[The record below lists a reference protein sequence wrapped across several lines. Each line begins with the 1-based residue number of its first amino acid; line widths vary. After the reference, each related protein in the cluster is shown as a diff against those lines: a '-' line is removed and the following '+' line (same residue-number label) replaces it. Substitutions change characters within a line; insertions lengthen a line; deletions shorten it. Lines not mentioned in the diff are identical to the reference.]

1 MPRFNRVYNLIV
13 GHKGDPNATSIT
25 NLRVSFDIDKTITPW
40 PNRSTIKIYNL
51 TEVHREEFEQP
62 DTFVALYAGYQEE
75 SGPVLVFSGDVSYGF
90 SEIASGQGDVITTL
104 ELGDGHVA
112 MRDGVVSVSY
122 GNAASARKIL
132 NAIATQM
139 GLALY
144 MDNSLTD
151 KTWNNGFSAHGSGRA
166 ALDRVT
172 AGAGWQWSI
181 QNSVLQV
188 VPRGKTTKRQVVI
201 LDSTSGLIGYPHRE
215 RKLPPHAHKLASG
228 KPRVRHA
235 PLSPYRRIDGWRVKS
250 LLLPELNPGDPI
262 QMNSRTIKGLF
273 RVERLLH
280 AGDTDG
286 GEWMTEIFIG
296 KTGQDNE

>member
-1 MPRFNRVYNLIV
+1 MSRFNRVYNLVV
-13 GHKGDPNATSIT
+13 GQKGSPTAVSIT
-25 NLRVSFDIDKTITPW
+25 SLRIRFDIDKTITPW
-40 PNRSTIKIYNL
+40 PNRSRIHIYNL
-51 TEVHREEFEQP
+51 AVNHREEFEKP
-62 DTFVALYAGYQEE
+62 DTYVALYAGYIEE
-75 SGPVLVFSGDVSYGF
+75 SGPVLVFSGDVSYGYT
-90 SEIASGQGDVITTL
+90 ELATEQGDVITTL

-112 MRDGVVSVSY
+112 MRDGMVTLSY
-122 GNAASARKIL
+122 GKAASAKKLI

-139 GLALY
+139 GLAVY

-151 KTWNNGFSAHGSGRA
+151 KTWNNGFSSHGSGRA

-172 AGAGWQWSI
+172 AAAGWQWSI

-188 VPRGKTTKRQVVI
+188 VARGQVTKRQTI
-201 LDSTSGLIGYPHRE
+201 LLDSTSGLIGYPHRE
-215 RKLPPHAHKLASG
+215 RKFPPHALASTG

-250 LLLPELNPGDPI
+250 LLLPELNPGDPV

-296 KTGQDNE
+296 KTGLTNG